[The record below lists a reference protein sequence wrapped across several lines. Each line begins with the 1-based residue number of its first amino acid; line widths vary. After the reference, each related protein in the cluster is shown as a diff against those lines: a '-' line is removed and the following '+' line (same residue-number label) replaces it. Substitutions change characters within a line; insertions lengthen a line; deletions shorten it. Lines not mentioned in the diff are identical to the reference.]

1 MRIALLV
8 LACAVAAR
16 AENAVTDPGAPWP
29 TSVDMPRAT
38 AMGGAHAAV
47 ATSNDAIV
55 VNPAGLSQGRRY
67 HFEADGLYDSRFPA
81 QGVLLSVVDTT
92 SSAVGTG
99 ILFSRWASGQPG
111 GRGEG
116 WLLGFSYSAQ
126 TAPGLYFGGQS
137 KFTRFYGPDGL
148 TARWAQDVGVLQRR
162 GNFSWAAVLQN
173 ISTKAIPLFPL
184 TSTVG
189 VAWGTDADWRLAI
202 DYKADLSDTQNV
214 KHRAAVGGELLI
226 EQSFALR
233 AGATWDATA
242 KLWWASAGIGLLTEK
257 GGVQIVWRRR
267 LTEAFDQF
275 FEAGVTIYLE

>member
-8 LACAVAAR
+8 LACAAAAR
-16 AENAVTDPGAPWP
+16 ADNAVTDPGAPWP

-55 VNPAGLSQGRRY
+55 VNPAGLSQGHRY

-81 QGVLLSVVDTT
+81 QGVMLSVVDTT
-92 SSAVGTG
+92 SAAVGSG
-99 ILFSRWASGQPG
+99 IFFGRWGSGQPA

-116 WLLGFSYSAQ
+116 WLLGFSYSTQ
-126 TAPGLYFGGQS
+126 TAQGLYFGGQS
-137 KFTRFYGPDGL
+137 KFTHFHGPDGL
-148 TARWAQDVGVLQRR
+148 IARWAQDVGVLQRR

-184 TSTVG
+184 TSTLG
-189 VAWGTDADWRLAI
+189 VAWGTDADWHLAI

-214 KHRAAVGGELLI
+214 KHRGAIGGELLI

-267 LTEAFDQF
+267 LTDAFDQF
-275 FEAGVTIYLE
+275 FEAGLTIYIE